1 MLKNE
6 ASTKGYDQKWGQ
18 PGRSG
23 VALKIVAGRIF
34 VSKDTKEVPGT
45 QMLTDQIKGS
55 TDQTLTKGRTYQQLV
70 LYGVPSDW

>member
-6 ASTKGYDQKWGQ
+6 ASTKGYGQKWGQ
-18 PGRSG
+18 QGRSG
-23 VALKIVAGRIF
+23 VALKIVAGRTF

-55 TDQTLTKGRTYQQLV
+55 TDTNQRENLPTA
-70 LYGVPSDW
+70 GVIWGA